1 MNPGMSIRSYLRP
14 LDALLVL
21 TVACTAWQIPGV
33 LAQDR
38 EHVITVDTLEY
49 SFRPADLRFRHGVPY
64 RLHLENIGKEMHEF
78 TAPEFF
84 KAVDVENPEVLVAA
98 GNEVLLQPGD
108 RKDVRFIPRIPGR
121 YHLTCADHDWAG
133 MIGEI
138 VIE

>member
-1 MNPGMSIRSYLRP
+1 MNPEMSIRNCFRP
-14 LDALLVL
+14 RDALLVL
-21 TVACTAWQIPGV
+21 AAACATWQIADA

-38 EHVITVDTLEY
+38 EHVVTVQTIEY
-49 SFRPADLRFRHGVPY
+49 NFRPAELHFQRGVPY

-84 KAVDVENPEVLVAA
+84 KAVDVQNPEVLVTA

-108 RKDVRFIPRIPGR
+108 RKDVRFVPRVPGR